1 MEQIR
6 QSCDVA
12 QRLIVALDD
21 AIVNAREL
29 GAPMARLEA
38 QTLFAAATR
47 RNEVNAIV
55 AGLVAELGEV
65 VRGIAVALGWKEVSV
80 ARLKEKAPEQAA
92 ELEGLL
98 AEIRRRAAA
107 LQKLD
112 ETNRVRGNRALAWM
126 RILIAGHTGQTP
138 TSAYDRR
145 GGSASPLP
153 ALSTASRTL

>member
-6 QSCDVA
+6 QACDVA
-12 QRLIVALDD
+12 QRLTVALDD

-47 RNEVNAIV
+47 RNEVNATV

-65 VRGIAVALGWKEVSV
+65 VRGIAGALGWKELTL
-80 ARLKEKAPEQAA
+80 ARLKTEEPEEAS

-98 AEIRRRAAA
+98 AEIRKRAAA

-126 RILIAGHTGQTP
+126 RILIAGHTGQPQTA
-138 TSAYDRR
+138 AYDKR
-145 GGSASPLP
+145 GSSLTTGPTLR
-153 ALSTASRTL
+153 TASRTL

>member
-1 MEQIR
+1 
-6 QSCDVA
+6 
-12 QRLIVALDD
+12 
-21 AIVNAREL
+21 
-29 GAPMARLEA
+29 MARLEA

-47 RNEVNAIV
+47 RNEVNATI

-65 VRGIAVALGWKEVSV
+65 VRGIATALGWKELTL
-80 ARLKEKAPEQAA
+80 ARLKETAPEQGS
-92 ELEGLL
+92 ELERLL
-98 AEIRRRAAA
+98 AEVRKRAAS

-126 RILIAGHTGQTP
+126 RILIAGHTGQP

-145 GGSASPLP
+145 GGSTANLP